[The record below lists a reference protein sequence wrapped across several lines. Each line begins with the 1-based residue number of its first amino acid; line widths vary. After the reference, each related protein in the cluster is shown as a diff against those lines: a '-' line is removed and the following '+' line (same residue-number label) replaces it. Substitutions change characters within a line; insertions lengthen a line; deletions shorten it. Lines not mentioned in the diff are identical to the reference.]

1 MSLSQGI
8 KAQTIAKILNERYP
22 IEAHTD
28 EPVWQLVLTAVLA
41 TQVKFTNVDK
51 IRGEL
56 FKGKTLAD
64 LANSSFDDIYPL
76 VKHIRFGKVKTERFL
91 ACAKK
96 MLADCNG
103 NVPNDVKYLQN
114 LPGIGRKNAAVI
126 QSMHFNTPSIA
137 VDTHVIRICNRLGIS
152 QGSNP
157 VKVEEDMKNYF
168 DRSCWSR
175 IHQQFMYFGQDI
187 CRARNPKCDQCPLAN
202 ACVSHLNR
210 KSLIYGE

>member
-1 MSLSQGI
+1 MSLAKAMKARFISSQMD
-8 KAQTIAKILNERYP
+8 ARY
-22 IEAHTD
+22 EVESHSD
-28 EPVWQLVLTAVLA
+28 EPVWQLVLTAILA

-56 FKGKTLAD
+56 FKDKTLED
-64 LANSSFDDIYPL
+64 FANSSFDDIYPF
-76 VKHIRFGKVKTERFL
+76 VKHIRFGKVKTKRFL

-103 NVPNDVKYLQN
+103 NVPNDVEYLQS

-152 QGSNP
+152 KDRNP

-202 ACVSHLNR
+202 ACVKHLNPE
-210 KSLIYGE
+210 KTLP